1 MNYAC
6 TLQSIVIQWSK
17 QAVLQLEKQQP
28 NQIALL
34 KIDIEDNNVGDEAV
48 NYISQFL
55 MKKMFLKNF
64 MTGNGFSVEGI
75 L

>member
-34 KIDIEDNNVGDEAV
+34 KIDIEDNNIGDEAV

-55 MKKMFLKNF
+55 MKKMFF